1 MLAHEQDKL
10 VTRVLVVSS
19 VLAIRAGI
27 RTLLFSPELES
38 MGRELSIESES
49 PLEIVHETTSLV
61 KLEYELGN
69 VDVLLLFGDAFIPG
83 ELERIA
89 KNYGPELGLLLV
101 GDEPE
106 IVRSLPLLGFRA
118 WGWLPYDS
126 SAIELV
132 LAARAI
138 DQGMLVGAPALI
150 EPLFGRSLHNSLDPD
165 KALVERLTERE
176 SEVLQLLADGLANKQ
191 IGVALNISEH
201 TVKFHVSSIY
211 AKLGV
216 TNRAEAVRVGLQQ
229 GFISL

>member
-1 MLAHEQDKL
+1 MLARAQDKL

-27 RTLLFSPELES
+27 RTLLLSPELDS
-38 MGRELSIESES
+38 MSRELSIESES
-49 PLEIVHETTSLV
+49 PLEIVHEAASLV
-61 KLEYELGN
+61 ELEDELSSA
-69 VDVLLLFGDAFIPG
+69 DVLLLAGDAYIPG

-89 KNYGPELGLLLV
+89 KNYGPGLGLLLV

-126 SAIELV
+126 SAIELA
-132 LAARAI
+132 LAARAV

-150 EPLFGRSLHNSLDPD
+150 EPLLGRSLRNSLDQD
-165 KALVERLTERE
+165 QALVERLTERE